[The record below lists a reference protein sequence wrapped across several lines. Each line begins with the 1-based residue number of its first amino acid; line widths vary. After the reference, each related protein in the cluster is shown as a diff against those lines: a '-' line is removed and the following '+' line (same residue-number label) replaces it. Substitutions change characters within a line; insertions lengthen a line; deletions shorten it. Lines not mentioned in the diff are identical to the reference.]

1 MNSDVF
7 VSVTIFFPL
16 NLLYI
21 FFISFCDFFLLEPI
35 TILSEFIKSSQ
46 AYPSLKNSGLEHN
59 SILLFLVI
67 ILFNFSL
74 IVPGGTVDLI
84 TIIIFGSLY
93 LLHIFLIILSISDK
107 FTSPFLFSGVPT
119 QINTLLSILLFIFSF
134 VSNFIFFFFF
144 NFFIFFF

>member
-7 VSVTIFFPL
+7 VSVIIFFPL

-21 FFISFCDFFLLEPI
+21 FFISVCDFFLSEPI
-35 TILSEFIKSSQ
+35 TIFSEFIKSFQ

-59 SILLFLVI
+59 SILSFFVI

-84 TIIIFGSLY
+84 TIIIF
-93 LLHIFLIILSISDK
+93 
-107 FTSPFLFSGVPT
+107 
-119 QINTLLSILLFIFSF
+119 
-134 VSNFIFFFFF
+134 
-144 NFFIFFF
+144 